1 MPTPRTLRSQDP
13 LAVAVTEAVRSGD
26 LDSLRRLLAE
36 HPGLAAARVVEER
49 EGCGPGGR
57 SLLHLA
63 ADWPGHVPRGP
74 ETVAVLVAAGA
85 DPGARFTGAHRETPL
100 HWAASNDDVPMI
112 DALVAAGADIEADGA
127 VIADG
132 TPLADARAFGQW
144 RAAHRLLELGARP
157 TFQDAATLGRVSK
170 VPPAWRRLAR
180 TLAALSGSPRYI
192 KYRGDPPPCD
202 RTHQTPPGL
211 PFGQTALLS
220 KHALGLDEVVEAR
233 LSAAPPLSPDEVN
246 DAFWGA
252 CQGGRLSTAV
262 RLRASGADLDRI
274 GWGGLTPL
282 DIARTGETEHHAELV
297 TWLTTGGARTRAE
310 VDAAD
315 KG

>member
-1 MPTPRTLRSQDP
+1 MPTSRTLRSQDP
-13 LAVAVTEAVRSGD
+13 LALAVTEAIRSGD

-63 ADWPGHVPRGP
+63 TDWPGHVPHGP
-74 ETVAVLVAAGA
+74 ETVTVLVAAGA

-112 DALVAAGADIEADGA
+112 AALVAAGADIAADGA
-127 VIADG
+127 VIAGG

-144 RAAHRLLELGARP
+144 RAAHR
-157 TFQDAATLGRVSK
+157 
-170 VPPAWRRLAR
+170 
-180 TLAALSGSPRYI
+180 
-192 KYRGDPPPCD
+192 
-202 RTHQTPPGL
+202 H
-211 PFGQTALLS
+211 
-220 KHALGLDEVVEAR
+220 
-233 LSAAPPLSPDEVN
+233 
-246 DAFWGA
+246 
-252 CQGGRLSTAV
+252 
-262 RLRASGADLDRI
+262 LDRI

-297 TWLTTGGARTRAE
+297 TGLTTVGARTRAE
-310 VDAAD
+310 FDAAD
-315 KG
+315 RG